1 MRSKPPLHPF
11 QHQHQSCTLYAP
23 EAWQKV
29 TNHGDLSI
37 VALEYFGVTAVLLLG
52 TLRNYEGFDGSLIKE
67 QKQQ

>member
-1 MRSKPPLHPF
+1 MRSQPPLHPF

-23 EAWQKV
+23 EAWQ
-29 TNHGDLSI
+29 NGDLSI
-37 VALEYFGVTAVLLLG
+37 VAWEYLGVTAVLLLG